1 VGFNITVTAK
11 GQMTIPKHVRDALNV
26 RPGDKCYAWVRN
38 GEMIVVPRNKPLSEL
53 AGFMGK
59 PPLEN
64 EATLDQID
72 AAIEEEAV
80 ARHANSSRAG

>member
-1 VGFNITVTAK
+1 MGFNITVTAK

-26 RPGDKCYAWVRN
+26 KPGDKCYAWVRN

-59 PPLEN
+59 PPFEN

>member
-1 VGFNITVTAK
+1 MGFNITVTAK

>member
-1 VGFNITVTAK
+1 MGFNITVTAK

-59 PPLEN
+59 PPSER
-64 EATLDQID
+64 EATVEQID

-80 ARHANSSRAG
+80 ERYANSGRPG